1 MKKFYAVIGNPP
13 YQIEQN
19 GRMLPIYDSFMDE
32 AYRIGNN
39 VELITPARFLFN
51 AGQTKKEWNKKMLS
65 DEHLKVLHYE
75 SDSSL
80 YFSNVD
86 IKGGVAITL
95 RSEEKEFGAIGTFV
109 SFDEMNEVI
118 SKVKRKEF
126 ISFETIV
133 FTSTRYALSNIY
145 EDHPEYREFV
155 KHDGKD
161 SQIDTNAFDKMPI
174 FEEEKDSSGDT
185 YIRVFGRSNNA
196 RAYRWVKQKYLS
208 DPGNLYKYKVFV
220 SGVNGSGEFGI
231 ALSSPEIGV
240 PGVGSTQ
247 SFLAMGAFDS
257 ENEAKALLKYMKSK
271 FFRALLC
278 TLKITHHNPPP
289 TWANIPLQDFTSSS
303 DIDWSQPI
311 TEIDKQLYK
320 KYRLSKEEIDFIESH
335 VKEMT

>member
-19 GRMLPIYDSFMDE
+19 GRMLPIYDSFMSE
-32 AYRIGNN
+32 SYKVGEN

-51 AGQTKKEWNKKMLS
+51 AGQTKKEWNQKMLS

-75 SDSSL
+75 SDSSKC
-80 YFSNVD
+80 FSNVD

-95 RSEEKEFGAIGTFV
+95 RSSNKKLGPIGTFV

-118 SKVKRKEF
+118 SKVREKDF

-133 FTSTRYALSNIY
+133 YTSTRYALSNIY
-145 EDHPEYREFV
+145 SDHPEYKVFV

-161 SQIDTNAFDKMPI
+161 SQIDTNAFEKMPI
-174 FEEEKDSSGDT
+174 FEEEKDSSGDV
-185 YIRVFGRSNNA
+185 YIRVYGRANNS
-196 RAYRWVKQKYLS
+196 RTYRWVKQKYLS

-231 ALSSPEIGV
+231 ALSSPEIGI

-247 SFLAMGAFDS
+247 SFLAMGAFDT
-257 ENEAKALLKYMKSK
+257 EKEAESLLKYMKSK

-289 TWANIPLQDFTSSS
+289 TWANIPLQDFTDSS
-303 DIDWSQPI
+303 DINWSHSIPN
-311 TEIDKQLYK
+311 IDKQLYT
-320 KYRLSKEEIDFIESH
+320 KYGLSKEEVDFIESH